1 MAHTLITI
9 FGASGFIGR
18 HLVRRLAADGVRVRA
33 AVRRPDDALFLK
45 PMGDV
50 GQIVPVQ
57 ANLRDD
63 ASVRSALEGA
73 DAAVNLVGVLQKS
86 GRQTFDALH
95 HLGAERVARLAREA
109 GVGRL
114 VQISAIGAE
123 ADSKAEYAR
132 SKAKGEAAARGA
144 FPEVTIIRPSLV
156 FGPDDGLFN
165 RFAALARVLPVLPIF
180 GHGLLADA
188 GATRF
193 QPVYVGD
200 VAEAIRRVLADPAS
214 AGKTYE
220 LGGPQVFTYREI
232 MELVL
237 RYTGRHRGLVPYPFA
252 LARIHAA
259 FIQMIPMAP
268 VTRDQIRLLEID
280 NVVSSGASTLADL
293 GIEPTPV
300 ESVVPEY
307 LERYRRPGA
316 QAA

>member
-1 MAHTLITI
+1 MAHPLVTI

-18 HLVRRLAADGVRVRA
+18 HLVRRLAADGVRIRA
-33 AVRRPDDALFLK
+33 AVRRPGRALFLQ

-50 GQIVPVQ
+50 GQVVPIQ
-57 ANLRDD
+57 ANVRDD
-63 ASVRSALEGA
+63 ASVLAALEGA

-95 HLGAERVARLAREA
+95 HLGAGRVARLAREA

-114 VQISAIGAE
+114 VQISAIA
-123 ADSKAEYAR
+123 ADAGSKAEYAR
-132 SKAKGEAAARGA
+132 SKAKGEAAVREEY
-144 FPEVTIIRPSLV
+144 PEATIVRPSLV
-156 FGPDDGLFN
+156 FGPEDELFN
-165 RFAALARVLPVLPIF
+165 RFAAMARILPVLPIF

-188 GATRF
+188 GTTRF

-200 VAEAIRRVLADPAS
+200 VAEAIRRLLTDPAS

-220 LGGPQVFTYREI
+220 LGGPQVLTYREI

-237 RYTGRHRGLVPYPFA
+237 RYTGRRRGLLPFPFG
-252 LARIHAA
+252 LARFEAT
-259 FIQMIPMAP
+259 FIQMIPGAP
-268 VTRDQIRLLEID
+268 ITRDQMKLLEVD
-280 NVVSSGASTLADL
+280 NVVSAEAVTLADL

-300 ESVVPEY
+300 SSVVPDY

-316 QAA
+316 RAA